1 MLSGTPCARAGP
13 AEPSRASRD
22 ASARPK
28 PERCERLIDT
38 SLGSGPVAAGRGGS
52 APERQRAGHELLEAR
67 QQRAPVVILL
77 YASPTPCR
85 IALPGSRLAQNAHH
99 RPAERLR

>member
-38 SLGSGPVAAGRGGS
+38 SLGSGPTITAGRGGG
-52 APERQRAGHELLEAR
+52 APERQRGGHELLEATP
-67 QQRAPVVILL
+67 QPPPVVIPL
-77 YASPTPCR
+77 YAGPTPGR
-85 IALPGSRLAQNAHH
+85 IALPDGRLPPKA
-99 RPAERLR
+99 P